1 MNHIKWAEWKTLYKP
16 LFMPLCQCSWN
27 VPSEISCFRTTAK
40 SLWRNRLDSEEG
52 WTLILWWP
60 EELCVVH
67 RKQCIV
73 LLYGRETPRWPGT
86 GLVYNRGTFAIGRPC
101 LEILSLSISYWMC
114 VGVCVRRWNLCIRM
128 WVFARLMFQ
137 LLYKT
142 VYMSVCLFPS
152 VLLTLR
158 MCVHRDETKNI
169 YSEREIRQYVHRKLG
184 WSYLLLY

>member
-1 MNHIKWAEWKTLYKP
+1 M
-16 LFMPLCQCSWN
+16 
-27 VPSEISCFRTTAK
+27 
-40 SLWRNRLDSEEG
+40 SLQRSHVLGLRPRACEG
-52 WTLILWWP
+52 TDWIRRKGGHWFSGDQKN
-60 EELCVVH
+60 CVVH